1 MNNYDNLDDLD
12 EAILLEEDLESLAI
26 LEHEASSSMYDKEQK
41 DIEVYEL
48 CEIYMETIDLINDSH
63 EEIYSYPGDAAFWI
77 FYRNDA
83 FDLSERILEW
93 LHKKSDEGKNISR
106 KECAIYVNLSYE
118 PKEVQESLKDMP
130 FSMLWDIYSP
140 VIKANRIAW
149 RMRQKALDGGF

>member
-1 MNNYDNLDDLD
+1 MNNYDDLD
-12 EAILLEEDLESLAI
+12 KLDEEILLEEDLEALAF
-26 LEHEASSSMYDKEQK
+26 LEDNSISPIYDQERK
-41 DIEVYEL
+41 DIEIYEL
-48 CEIYMETIDLINDSH
+48 CEIYMETIDLINDRSQ
-63 EEIYSYPGDAAFWI
+63 EIYSYPGDAALWI
-77 FYRNDA
+77 FYRNDS
-83 FDLSERILEW
+83 FDLDERILEW
-93 LHKKSDEGKNISR
+93 LHKQSDEGKIISR